1 VEVPDDPAVV
11 VSTRGA
17 KVVPPNIPPRAV
29 DEATVAVVTVMS
41 ALAPVVTKLEER
53 AAEAVAGSL

>member
-29 DEATVAVVTVMS
+29 DEATVAVVTVMA
-41 ALAPVVTKLEER
+41 ALAPVVTKLLER
-53 AAEAVAGSL
+53 TADADSGSL